1 MSSFRH
7 PAARSTAV
15 RRATGLFVLGLAI
28 AFVFSAPAHS
38 QPAPITISFDQPA
51 YDANDMIVLTIE
63 GTPGDYPVMLANL
76 EPGPTVIPGIGTLD
90 VAMPVPALYVLGP
103 IPASGQV
110 VLTCEQDCNSP
121 IIGLPLFF
129 QVLTFRPGMKGPSGL
144 SNGAMLLV
152 LNGDCEECVRSTVPD
167 PKWSPWPSTQ
177 ALILD
182 PLGLDFQMLPGG
194 QFSEYADGTA
204 HLTGVV
210 ARTSD
215 GSARFLVDITF
226 SDRLV
231 VGDAGFLPPGS
242 PKQELAPGAYAMN
255 GGPIAPLLWRYYPT
269 LQGTLT
275 GLDGYAGGQLSVTR
289 TGPSF
294 QVGPGASGKN
304 LDYGASCWLEVEILS
319 QPTTGVT
326 FPAISQADLNINL
339 GGDCGM

>member
-1 MSSFRH
+1 MHSSRH
-7 PAARSTAV
+7 YPVRSSAF
-15 RRATGLFVLGLAI
+15 RRAAGLFVSGLAI
-28 AFVFSAPAHS
+28 ALVFSTRALA
-38 QPAPITISFDQPA
+38 QPAPITISFDQPS
-51 YDANDMIVLTIE
+51 YNANDMIVLTITGE
-63 GTPGDYPVMLANL
+63 PGDYPVMLANTK
-76 EPGPTVIPGIGTLD
+76 PGPTVIPGIGTLD
-90 VAMPVPALYVLGP
+90 VAMPVPAIYVLGP
-103 IPASGQV
+103 LPPSGQV

-152 LNGDCEECVRSTVPD
+152 LNGDCEECVRSSVPD
-167 PKWSPWPSTQ
+167 PKWSPWPYTQ
-177 ALILD
+177 ALILA
-182 PLGLDFQMLPGG
+182 PLGLDFQMLPGA

-210 ARTSD
+210 SRTSD
-215 GSARFLVDITF
+215 SSARFLVDITF

-242 PKQELAPGAYAMN
+242 PKQELGAGAYAAN

-269 LQGTLT
+269 LSGTLT
-275 GLDGYAGGQLSVTR
+275 GINGYAGGVLSVTR
-289 TGPSF
+289 TGPAF

-304 LDYGASCWLEVEILS
+304 LDYGASCWLEVEIIS

-326 FPAISQADLNINL
+326 FPAITQGDLNINL